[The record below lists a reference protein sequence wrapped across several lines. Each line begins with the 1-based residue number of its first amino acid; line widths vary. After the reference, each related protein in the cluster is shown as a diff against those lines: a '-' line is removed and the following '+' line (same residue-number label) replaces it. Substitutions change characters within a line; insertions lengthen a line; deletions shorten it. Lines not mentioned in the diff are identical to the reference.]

1 MMQNRAFDAVI
12 SVVSSGHI
20 SCFVGSSQLFGQSA
34 LWFCGIHPA
43 FFAFGLSGLQVHM
56 AVIL

>member
-1 MMQNRAFDAVI
+1 MLSSRLFGRVI
-12 SVVSSGHI
+12 SVVSSGHLG
-20 SCFVGSSQLFGQSA
+20 CLVGSSQLFGQSA